1 MKKTF
6 QHKSL
11 IERAITNFEE
21 FVRIKVLESV
31 DNPED
36 YAQEDY
42 TEVNRK
48 IKKVI
53 IWSSINKGFY
63 AELMSNLDIYGSS
76 DMECKTMCTNGREI
90 IFHPD
95 FVKNQKE
102 EALRLVLAHEILH
115 CIGKHQERRGSRD
128 PKGWNIAC
136 DYAINPILGGID
148 PVDKKFKLETGFE
161 WPVDESGNRMGLYEE
176 KYEGMRAEDIY
187 DLLIEEGVLNPDG
200 KPKSSKLE
208 KQAEL
213 GEVVDE
219 DSEVPGPGQGMDI
232 QVSDD
237 DEPNG
242 GQNGSGDDGDEGDEE
257 GDKPGNGSGD
267 EGDEEGEGD
276 GPGNSPGNKP
286 SDKPGNNQQQSQLP
300 RVGQKVRLS
309 DGREAVIKKVYPNG
323 DIEV

>member
-1 MKKTF
+1 MERSFKN
-6 QHKSL
+6 KSL
-11 IERAITNFEE
+11 IERAITNFDE
-21 FVRIKVLESV
+21 FVRIKVVESV

-48 IKKVI
+48 IRKII
-53 IWSSINKGFY
+53 IWLSINKGFY
-63 AELMSNLDIYGSS
+63 AELMANLDIYGS
-76 DMECKTMCTNGREI
+76 DEINPKTMCTNGIEI
-90 IFHPD
+90 IFHPE
-95 FVKNQKE
+95 FVTKQKE
-102 EALRLVLAHEILH
+102 EALRLVLAHELLH
-115 CIGKHQERRGSRD
+115 CIGKHQERRGTRD

-136 DYAINPILGGID
+136 DYAINPILEGE
-148 PVDKKFKLETGFE
+148 PGFE
-161 WPVDESGNRMGLYEE
+161 WPVDETGQKMGLYEE
-176 KYEGMRAEDIY
+176 KYEGMSAEDIY

-200 KPKSSKLE
+200 KPKSSKMA
-208 KQAEL
+208 KSAEL

-323 DIEV
+323 DIDV

>member
-1 MKKTF
+1 MEKTF
-6 QHKSL
+6 LNKSL

-48 IKKVI
+48 VKKVI
-53 IWSSINKGFY
+53 VWSSINKGFY

-95 FVKNQKE
+95 FIKNQKE

-136 DYAINPILGGID
+136 DYAINPILNG
-148 PVDKKFKLETGFE
+148 ESGFE
-161 WPVDESGNRMGLYEE
+161 WPVDESGNRMGLLEE

-187 DLLIEEGVLNPDG
+187 DLLIEEGVLDPSG
-200 KPKSSKLE
+200 KPKSSKLA

-219 DSEVPGPGQGMDI
+219 DEELPEPGEGMDV
-232 QVSDD
+232 QVAEDGEDGEDGDGS
-237 DEPNG
+237 
-242 GQNGSGDDGDEGDEE
+242 GSGDGEDEE
-257 GDKPGNGSGD
+257 EGEDSASGDKPG
-267 EGDEEGEGD
+267 
-276 GPGNSPGNKP
+276 
-286 SDKPGNNQQQSQLP
+286 DKPASQLP
-300 RVGQKVRLS
+300 EVGQKVRLS
-309 DGREAVIKKVYPNG
+309 DGREATIKKVYPNG
-323 DIEV
+323 DIDV